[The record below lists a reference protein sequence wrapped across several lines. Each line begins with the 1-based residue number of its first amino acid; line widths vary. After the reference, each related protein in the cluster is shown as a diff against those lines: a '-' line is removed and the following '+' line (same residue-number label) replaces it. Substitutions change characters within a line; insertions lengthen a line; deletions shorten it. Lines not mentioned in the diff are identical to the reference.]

1 MLRHFNH
8 ENVSQRS
15 LLKRRSAAIVP
26 SCRTQPQARPR
37 EPHVLSLCSQ
47 IIGLDDIEP
56 PASLAEFN
64 DVYVVTDLMET
75 DLHRIIYSKQDL
87 TDEHVQFF
95 VYQML
100 CALKYMHSA
109 GVVHR

>member
-1 MLRHFNH
+1 M
-8 ENVSQRS
+8 
-15 LLKRRSAAIVP
+15 SAP
-26 SCRTQPQARPR
+26 SCAPTACPRRPPPIR
-37 EPHVLSLCSQ
+37 YLQ

>member
-1 MLRHFNH
+1 VAPSLIF
-8 ENVSQRS
+8 SPRS
-15 LLKRRSAAIVP
+15 PFGVF
-26 SCRTQPQARPR
+26 
-37 EPHVLSLCSQ
+37 SQ
-47 IIGLDDIEP
+47 IIGLEDIEP
-56 PASLAEFN
+56 PASLKDFE

>member
-1 MLRHFNH
+1 MPRARVPGRGAAPCGGV
-8 ENVSQRS
+8 ESPGAPVREC
-15 LLKRRSAAIVP
+15 RRPGSRRTPP
-26 SCRTQPQARPR
+26 S
-37 EPHVLSLCSQ
+37 SQ
-47 IIGLDDIEP
+47 IIGLEDIEP
-56 PASLAEFN
+56 PASLAEFS

-87 TDEHVQFF
+87 TEEHVQFF
-95 VYQML
+95 IYQML